1 LELKS
6 KLIFF
11 PKNSVPIRI
20 EKEKI
25 METRILGQSDLEIS
39 VKTLGGWMFGKDS
52 WSNVNDDE
60 SIRTIHAAI
69 DAGITMVDTA
79 VGYGSGY
86 SESIIGKALKMKPGL
101 LISSKCSADP
111 NQIPQQADD
120 ALSRLQVDCIDV
132 YHVHYP
138 SPRIPIAETIG
149 AMSKLVDAGK
159 IRCIGVSNFSVEQ
172 MEEGLKVARIE
183 CCQPPLNLFWRI
195 SEEAILPCCQ
205 KHQIGVI
212 CYSPLAQG
220 LLTGKFRCRED
231 IPDDIRSKNK
241 LFKEGT
247 FERCLEVLDF
257 MQTIADKYGKSLIQV
272 ALNWVVQQPQ
282 VTSAIVGAQN
292 PAELKHDAESFD
304 WKLSSEEVKM
314 LGERG
319 LQISRTMDFD
329 TNMWGYK
336 PK

>member
-1 LELKS
+1 
-6 KLIFF
+6 
-11 PKNSVPIRI
+11 
-20 EKEKI
+20 
-25 METRILGQSDLEIS
+25 M
-39 VKTLGGWMFGKDS
+39 TLGGWMFGIKD
-52 WSNVNDDE
+52 WSNANDDD

-79 VGYGSGY
+79 LGYGGGY
-86 SESIIGKALKMKPGL
+86 SESIIGKALQMKPACL

-111 NQIPQQADD
+111 KQIPQQVDA

-149 AMSKLVDAGK
+149 AMSQLVETGK

-172 MEEGLKVARIE
+172 MAEGLKTARIE
-183 CCQPPLNLFWRI
+183 CCQPPLNLFWR
-195 SEEAILPCCQ
+195 EAEDEILPFCRQ
-205 KHQIGVI
+205 HQIGVI

-220 LLTGKFRCRED
+220 LLTGSFRRRED
-231 IPDDIRSKNK
+231 IPDDIRSRNK

-247 FERCLEVLDF
+247 FERCLEVLDL
-257 MQTIADKYGKSLIQV
+257 MQKIADKHGKSLTQV

-282 VTSAIVGAQN
+282 TTSAIVGAQN
-292 PAELKHDAESFD
+292 PAELKHDVESFD
-304 WKLSSEEVKM
+304 WKLSSEELTM

-319 LQISRTMDFD
+319 MEISKTMDFD

-336 PK
+336 PS

>member
-1 LELKS
+1 ME
-6 KLIFF
+6 
-11 PKNSVPIRI
+11 IR
-20 EKEKI
+20 
-25 METRILGQSDLEIS
+25 RLGQSDLEIS
-39 VKTLGGWMFGKDS
+39 VMTLGGWMFGVDS
-52 WSNVNDDE
+52 WSNVNDDD

-79 VGYGSGY
+79 LGYGGGY
-86 SESIIGKALKMKPGL
+86 SESIIGKALKMKPGRL

-111 NQIPQQADD
+111 KQIPQQADA

-149 AMSKLVDAGK
+149 AMSKLVASGK
-159 IRCIGVSNFSVEQ
+159 IRYIGVSNFSVEQ
-172 MEEGLKVARIE
+172 MEEGLKTARIE
-183 CCQPPLNLFWRI
+183 CCQPPLNLFWRVA
-195 SEEAILPCCQ
+195 EEAILPFCQ

-220 LLTGKFRCRED
+220 LLTGRFRRRED
-231 IPDDIRSKNK
+231 IPDDIRSRNK
-241 LFKEGT
+241 LFREGT

-257 MQTIADKYGKSLIQV
+257 MQTTTDKHGKSLTQV

-292 PAELKHDAESFD
+292 PAELKHDVESFD
-304 WKLSSEEVKM
+304 WKLSSEELKA

-319 LQISRTMDFD
+319 LQISKTMDFD

-336 PK
+336 PS